1 MAIKKRPEADRPKD
15 AFYYYYLLVYF
26 LNRLKSL

>member
-15 AFYYYYLLVYF
+15 AFYYLLVYF

>member
-1 MAIKKRPEADRPKD
+1 MGNKKTSGSHRPKD
-15 AFYYYYLLVYF
+15 VFYYLLVYF